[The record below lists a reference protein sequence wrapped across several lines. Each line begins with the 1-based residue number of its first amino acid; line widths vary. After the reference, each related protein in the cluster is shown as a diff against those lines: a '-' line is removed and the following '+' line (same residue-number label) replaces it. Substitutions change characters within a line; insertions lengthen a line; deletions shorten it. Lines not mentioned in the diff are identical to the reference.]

1 MNNCAATT
9 LGRCI
14 KKKWE
19 LYIKAKFLSTGI
31 QQMVSRL
38 TTKRSGNVSIS
49 FKNVEVIVAIAKN
62 IESGFF
68 IREWDQECA

>member
-1 MNNCAATT
+1 
-9 LGRCI
+9 
-14 KKKWE
+14 
-19 LYIKAKFLSTGI
+19 
-31 QQMVSRL
+31 MVSRL